1 MLICNVLIIKTKEE
15 VMNLKYFTLLT
26 ATVSAFFVSSA
37 IAAETINESEAVKVQ
52 KPSELRL
59 NVRRIG
65 LELSSTEV
73 SNSEEYE
80 NSPVSQLNT
89 DSQSVIKGILDV
101 VLEYDHEKM
110 RWDNSIFLN
119 YGKTKIKPRNEFA
132 ETTENEDKILLTS
145 DYTYKLL
152 KIHNMDLGPF
162 ASIEYQTE
170 FTRNEDAPRMK
181 VFRGKT
187 GAKLLNGKIIKN
199 LYIAGV
205 GEYDMT
211 YSDNKTTKFAL
222 ETGWRLEH
230 TVRDGV
236 KLSTDGYF
244 RKYLSYSNYVGTDLK
259 YDLSLTAR
267 MDVDMTNNLTF
278 GPYISYRQAQAR
290 EAHKKGSN
298 LMLGVSLAYKDLFQ
312 LWQ

>member
-89 DSQSVIKGILDV
+89 DSQSVIKGLLDI

-145 DYTYKLL
+145 EFISFFSTTHPQVSSITSGLPPVLNVTIGVPQDK
-152 KIHNMDLGPF
+152 
-162 ASIEYQTE
+162 ASALTNPKTSSLVG
-170 FTRNEDAPRMK
+170 FTNRSAA
-181 VFRGKT
+181 V
-187 GAKLLNGKIIKN
+187 
-199 LYIAGV
+199 
-205 GEYDMT
+205 
-211 YSDNKTTKFAL
+211 
-222 ETGWRLEH
+222 
-230 TVRDGV
+230 
-236 KLSTDGYF
+236 
-244 RKYLSYSNYVGTDLK
+244 
-259 YDLSLTAR
+259 
-267 MDVDMTNNLTF
+267 
-278 GPYISYRQAQAR
+278 
-290 EAHKKGSN
+290 
-298 LMLGVSLAYKDLFQ
+298 
-312 LWQ
+312 

>member
-1 MLICNVLIIKTKEE
+1 
-15 VMNLKYFTLLT
+15 MNLKILSLITV
-26 ATVSAFFVSSA
+26 AVSALFSFSA
-37 IAAETINESEAVKVQ
+37 VAAETTNEAEAVQVQ

-59 NVRRIG
+59 NVRRVG

-73 SNSEEYE
+73 SNSKEYE

-101 VLEYDHEKM
+101 VLEYDHENM
-110 RWDNSIFLN
+110 RWDNSVFLN
-119 YGKTKIKPRNEFA
+119 YGKTKIKPRDEIS

-152 KIHNMDLGPF
+152 KVRNMDVGPF
-162 ASIEYQTE
+162 VSVAYQTE
-170 FTRNEDAPRMK
+170 FTRNDDAPRMK
-181 VFRGKT
+181 VFRGKA
-187 GAKLLNGKIIKN
+187 GAKLLSGKIIKE
-199 LYIAGV
+199 LYVAGV
-205 GEYDMT
+205 GEYDVT
-211 YSDNKTTKFAL
+211 YSDDKTVKFAL

-244 RKYLSYSNYVGTDLK
+244 RKYLSYSSYVGTDLK

-267 MDVDMTNNLTF
+267 MDVDMTQSLTF

-298 LMLGVSLAYKDLFQ
+298 LMIGVSLAYKDLFQ

>member
-1 MLICNVLIIKTKEE
+1 
-15 VMNLKYFTLLT
+15 MNLKHLSLIT
-26 ATVSAFFVSSA
+26 AGIFAFITHPATAV
-37 IAAETINESEAVKVQ
+37 ETTSEAEAVKAT

-73 SNSEEYE
+73 SNSKEYE

-119 YGKTKIKPRNEFA
+119 YGKTKIKPQGEIS

-145 DYTYKLL
+145 DYTYKVLRL
-152 KIHNMDLGPF
+152 HNLDFGPF
-162 ASIEYQTE
+162 ASASYQTE
-170 FTRNEDAPRMK
+170 FTRNEDAPRMQ
-181 VFRGKT
+181 VFRGKA
-187 GAKLLNGKIIKN
+187 GAKLLSGKIIKE
-199 LYIAGV
+199 LYAAGV

-222 ETGWRLEH
+222 ETGWRLEYD
-230 TVRDGV
+230 VREGV
-236 KLSTDGYF
+236 KLATDGYF

-267 MDVDMTNNLTF
+267 MDVDMTTNLTF

-290 EAHKKGSN
+290 DAHKKGSN
-298 LMLGVSLAYKDLFQ
+298 LMIGVALAYKDLFQ